1 GAVPPSPT
9 RRSSDLVRQEELAQR
24 ECGGRYRVVRATN
37 GLSRASPV
45 PPSRSDAPRS
55 TVSGRR
61 GAGFRPASPPAGGD
75 HLVHGG
81 RAYPVLCEPG
91 ADGARDLD
99 RVRAVTVQADRV
111 GVDLDGRS
119 VDRGDTAVEH

>member
-1 GAVPPSPT
+1 
-9 RRSSDLVRQEELAQR
+9 
-24 ECGGRYRVVRATN
+24 
-37 GLSRASPV
+37 
-45 PPSRSDAPRS
+45 
-55 TVSGRR
+55 
-61 GAGFRPASPPAGGD
+61 AGFRPASPAAGGD

-119 VDRGDTAVEH
+119 VDRGDTAVEHVDRLLRAGFGVLGLGHGLDDDVTVVVVVEVGERFACHR